1 MATFD
6 PAFDIEHEN
15 GVYPPAFD
23 LQGGDT
29 PTPST
34 ALLFADSAAKL
45 LNRNSPASRASV
57 VDGSGDVTFT
67 IYNTNSTINGTPLT
81 GGGLVDEKDVPFG
94 YSCPIR
100 GGWILTEPQYP
111 IDPDPSL
118 NFANGMSNLF
128 VFEGQVFEF
137 KSGNLGAGSF
147 AVRWSEDDGIT
158 WKQIYQG
165 SSDDQNWYQFD
176 FGSAGTRIVEVI
188 GCDQTLALNGYNF
201 DTGTTPPAAYEDAT
215 LPMVTMFGDSY
226 VFGQNADA
234 YDNTSGDGTNANDQ
248 NAIFGQTRV
257 LGEYLGCLQVRN
269 HGLRGNRFSPGQT
282 NRSKYADRLSGGV
295 YPTVAEALVDID
307 SGTVDRDLFI
317 IPSTVNDD
325 GPGNDGVRRTA
336 CAEAFSRLRELQPNC
351 MIMFPVGA
359 RAPQWTESETW
370 LDDYKNGFADVFGSS
385 ESEWIE
391 NGAYLHDGSR
401 RDGADWT
408 PSGAEGSSIY
418 FGELGYDTGHPTQL
432 GHDLLAQKYSE
443 GAIYMAKEI
452 VKSAVDQGF
461 GTELFDDNWTN
472 IGSNWTDNGND
483 TYTCT
488 PDGINPSSL
497 GLNIP
502 EIEGG
507 QAYVVR
513 LTVDLSA
520 GELRVRL
527 GGGSNQSITSS
538 GSYSFVLDDNSSAGL
553 ILQGMITFLG
563 TVSNVSCRA
572 LY

>member
-1 MATFD
+1 MSLGLGLGLARIRNA
-6 PAFDIEHEN
+6 P
-15 GVYPPAFD
+15 V
-23 LQGGDT
+23 GGESVQ
-29 PTPST
+29 PST
-34 ALLFADSAAKL
+34 ALLFAESATKI
-45 LNRNSPASRASV
+45 LNRNSPAARASV
-57 VDGSGDVTFT
+57 VDGTGDVTLT
-67 IYNTNSTINGTPLT
+67 IYSTDSTINGTSLS

-100 GGWILTEPQYP
+100 GSWILTEPQDP

-128 VFEGQVFEF
+128 VFEGQAFEF
-137 KSGNLGAGSF
+137 KGGTLGAGSF
-147 AVRWSEDDGIT
+147 ALRWSEDNGTT
-158 WKQIYQG
+158 WKQIYNA
-165 SSDDQNWYQFD
+165 SSNDSNWYQFD
-176 FGSAGTRIVEVI
+176 FGSVDTRIVEVI

-201 DTGTTPPAAYEDAT
+201 DTGTTPPLAHSDPD

-234 YDNTSGDGTNANDQ
+234 PDNLSGGSNANDQ
-248 NAIFGQTRV
+248 NALNGQTRK

-269 HGLRGNRFSPGQT
+269 HGLRGNRFSGGQS
-282 NRSKYADRLSGGV
+282 NRSKYADRLTGGV

-307 SGTVDRDLFI
+307 SGTVERDLFI

-325 GPGNDGVRRTA
+325 GLSYDGERRTA

-359 RAPQWTESETW
+359 RAPQWLERDEW
-370 LDDYKNGFADVFGSS
+370 LDDYKNGFIDTFGTT

-391 NGAYLHDGSR
+391 NGAYLLDGSR
-401 RDGADWT
+401 RDGANWT
-408 PSGAEGSSIY
+408 PAGAEGSLDT
-418 FGELGYDTGHPTQL
+418 FGGSAYDPGHPTEI

-443 GAIYMAKEI
+443 GVIYMAQEI
-452 VKSAVDQGF
+452 VKSATAEGF
-461 GTELFDDNWTN
+461 GTELFDDNFTN
-472 IGSNWTDNGND
+472 IGSLWTDNLD
-483 TYTCT
+483 STYTCVS
-488 PDGINPSSL
+488 DGVNPSSL

-513 LTVDLSA
+513 VTVSDSS

-527 GGGSNQSITSS
+527 GGGDNNSITSD
-538 GSYSFVLDDNSSAGL
+538 GDYVFVLDDNSSSGL
-553 ILQGMITFLG
+553 IFQAMLTFSG
-563 TVSNVSCRA
+563 TISNISCKA